1 MEPYIGN
8 SKVSLPWWLFGPPL
22 LALARAGAGWHCRE
36 GWGNPNWAHTLHLL
50 APTDDLYPKI
60 YHSCFFI
67 VTYLAPLGLMAM
79 AYFQIFRK
87 LWGRQVRPSLVSLS
101 GLGGDGVLV

>member
-1 MEPYIGN
+1 MCL
-8 SKVSLPWWLFGPPL
+8 SCDL
-22 LALARAGAGWHCRE
+22 
-36 GWGNPNWAHTLHLL
+36 
-50 APTDDLYPKI
+50 TDELYPKI

-87 LWGRQVRPSLVSLS
+87 LWGRQVRLICCRCLGWEEEAVFLREEMVSDIGTYYPHCDYSEATPKDVGSWRPQSDLQP
-101 GLGGDGVLV
+101 LLIN